1 MRPIIYDC
9 QQQRQEKQQ
18 WSEWTIAKSVCAL
31 VAHIF
36 ANMTVQ
42 WKKSVT
48 GHRIIKRWWPPVN
61 QSKENKKMF
70 FLWFCSGSL
79 HWFNN
84 LLLVAICYCLPNA
97 NFNCLTYARAEIC
110 VCWRWY
116 WFCFKRKK
124 QSDLS
129 SLDRFSL
136 GFSIVVAGVVLLFFL
151 FHTTCQQANI
161 LPDFFLTGICILN
174 HLLQHTYFILS
185 SQAKQ
190 LPSPTVH
197 RLASPFLSNVLTL
210 NSKPIELLSSAR
222 LIFNLLGSVFL
233 LCSFFLF
240 ATSFLCFPGFL
251 LLYLLN

>member
-1 MRPIIYDC
+1 
-9 QQQRQEKQQ
+9 
-18 WSEWTIAKSVCAL
+18 
-31 VAHIF
+31 
-36 ANMTVQ
+36 
-42 WKKSVT
+42 
-48 GHRIIKRWWPPVN
+48 
-61 QSKENKKMF
+61 MF

-79 HWFNN
+79 HRFNN

-136 GFSIVVAGVVLLFFL
+136 GFSIVVAGVVLLLFL

-161 LPDFFLTGICILN
+161 LPDFSLTGICILN

-222 LIFNLLGSVFL
+222 LIFILLGSVFL